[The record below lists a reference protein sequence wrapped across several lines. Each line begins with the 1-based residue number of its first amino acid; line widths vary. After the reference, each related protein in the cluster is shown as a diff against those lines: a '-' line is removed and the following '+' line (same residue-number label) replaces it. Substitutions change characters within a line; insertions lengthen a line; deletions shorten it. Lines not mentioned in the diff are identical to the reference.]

1 MNHFEYARPSTEG
14 EAATLLA
21 EHDGNTAV
29 LAGGTD
35 LFNLLNRDL
44 VAPARLVDLKSIPS
58 LGEVTETLDGVR
70 IGAAVT
76 LDTLARHPLLAGRF
90 AALHAVIDGIHSI
103 QVQSMGTLAGDLCL
117 APNCWYYRSGYGLL
131 AMRDGESLVETGRNE
146 HHAILGNRGP
156 AKFVSA
162 SRFAPALIALG
173 ARLRIVGPSADEVT
187 LLPVEA
193 FFVSPKTDRQGTT
206 VLRPGQFISH
216 VEIPADGETRSATYE
231 VLQTEGLD
239 WPMATASVSA
249 VLSSGV
255 VRSAQIVMGHVAP
268 TPWIAHSAAQA
279 LVGQR
284 LTEETAASI
293 ADLAVAPA
301 TPLSENEYKVQ
312 IARTAVKRALLRL
325 AEQTSTEGGVA

>member
-1 MNHFEYARPSTEG
+1 MNHFEYARPSSEG
-14 EAATLLA
+14 EAAALLA

-44 VAPARLVDLKSIPS
+44 VSPARLVDLKSIPS
-58 LGEVTETLDGVR
+58 LGEVSETLDGIR

-76 LDTLARHPLLAGRF
+76 LDTLARHPLLSGRF
-90 AALHAVIDGIHSI
+90 AAIHTVIDGIRSI
-103 QVQSMGTLAGDLCL
+103 QVQAMGTLAGDLCL
-117 APNCWYYRSGYGLL
+117 APNCWYFRSGYGLL

-173 ARLRIVGPSADEVT
+173 ARVRIVGPGPEETTV
-187 LLPVEA
+187 LPAEA
-193 FFVSPKTDRQGTT
+193 FFVSPKTERQGTT

-216 VEIPADGETRSATYE
+216 IEIPWDGELRSATYE
-231 VLQTEGLD
+231 VVRGEGLD

-249 VLSSGV
+249 VVSSGV
-255 VRSAQIVMGHVAP
+255 VLSAKIVMGHVAP
-268 TPWIAHSAAQA
+268 TPWIAHTAAQA

-284 LTEETAASI
+284 LTEETASRV
-293 ADLAVAPA
+293 ADIAVAPA

-312 IARTAVKRALLRL
+312 IARTAVKRALVRL
-325 AEQTSTEGGVA
+325 AEQFPTDGGVV